1 MIEEGELP
9 IRGFYWS
16 SKAWYAEGAGI
27 TWPEV
32 NFGLYYRHDG
42 TTGEMSMKWEKLG
55 GELVPRLC
63 IFSDAWKTLASFK
76 DLLDEL
82 SNVDNKNISDAEFV
96 EIIKKCGFEDLT
108 KYYNPE
114 EAADAAK
121 KTDR

>member
-1 MIEEGELP
+1 MIEENELP

-16 SKAWYAEGAGI
+16 SRAWYAEGAGI
-27 TWPEV
+27 KLPEV
-32 NFGLYYRHDG
+32 NFGLYYRNDG
-42 TTGEMSMKWEKLG
+42 TIGEMSMRWKELG
-55 GELVPRLC
+55 GKLVPRLC
-63 IFSDAWKTLASFK
+63 VFSDAWKTLASFK

-108 KYYNPE
+108 KYYDPE